1 MCRSI
6 KTLRGQEPPA
16 TDADVRA
23 AALQFVRKLS
33 GYRSPSTANQA
44 VFDTAVD
51 QVSEAA
57 ERLLGGL
64 ATRGGGRRT
73 MVIADHAEGSSPSA
87 AAVTSTMK
95 R

>member
-16 TDADVRA
+16 TAADVRA

-44 VFDTAVD
+44 VFDAAVD
-51 QVSEAA
+51 HVSEAA
-57 ERLLGGL
+57 ERLLDGL
-64 ATRGGGRRT
+64 ATRGSRRT
-73 MVIADHAEGSSPSA
+73 MVIADHAEGSRPSA
-87 AAVTSTMK
+87 AAITSPMK